1 MKPSIRKDREKLIFK
16 VSAAGLCMPPADE
29 RIIINKKSEGK
40 THKVCAFACVCEKER
55 QTEKEKKQD
64 KGDMKTHAYKTP
76 AILWVIAV
84 K

>member
-1 MKPSIRKDREKLIFK
+1 MKQSIRKDREKLIFK

-29 RIIINKKSEGK
+29 RIIINNELRGQNTQCVLLLVCVKKK
-40 THKVCAFACVCEKER
+40 DR
-55 QTEKEKKQD
+55 PRREKKED

-76 AILWVIAV
+76 AILCVITA